1 MYYINKVLRK
11 LSFTAVYDKLENMN
25 SLTYRPT
32 ESLQRSLSYYY
43 NCLHV

>member
-1 MYYINKVLRK
+1 MFYINKVLRK

-25 SLTYRPT
+25 SLIYRPT
-32 ESLQRSLSYYY
+32 ESLQRSLSYCY